1 MAEKYPNRTDLQNAA
16 KKLPVTAAPGQT
28 YGEAGAQRA
37 AQKAVPMGA
46 PQISVTPLD
55 APSQRPNEPV
65 TAGNPLGAGPG
76 AEALPQIIPTN
87 SQPGSRQ
94 DLIDQVR
101 YAYSL
106 SPNPAILQLI
116 AELENTQR

>member
-1 MAEKYPNRTDLQNAA
+1 MVDYPNRTDLQNTA
-16 KKLPVTAAPGQT
+16 KKLPVTAVPGQT
-28 YGEAGAQRA
+28 YGQAGAQRA
-37 AQKAVPMGA
+37 AQQAVPMASQQA
-46 PQISVTPLD
+46 PITPLD
-55 APSQRPNEPV
+55 APTQRPEEPV
-65 TAGNPLGAGPG
+65 TTGNPLGAGPG
-76 AEALPQIIPTN
+76 AEVLPQIIPTN

-116 AELENTQR
+116 AELENVQR